1 MGNSVIN
8 KEMFP
13 ILTEVKETL
22 EERARMYGAPEDSFD
37 KISKMWGAYKGV
49 EFSRNDVVIMMILL
63 KVAREAFQHKRDNFI
78 DIIGYAAHAGN
89 FAKAS
94 ENDESTQ
101 FKEAFAEAVQEET
114 VNMDEP
120 DTEAADH
127 ASDSAKFIEDMLK
140 KAHEEAN
147 RQRPRPNRYGEPIW
161 IAPRRDYP
169 IPPTSTLS
177 AQDSRVI
184 GDMVD
189 ALFEGLLDQHK

>member
-1 MGNSVIN
+1 MSSNVVE

-13 ILTEVKETL
+13 ILIEVKDTL

-63 KVAREAFQHKRDNFI
+63 KVAREAFQHKRDNFV

-89 FAKAS
+89 FAKTS
-94 ENDESTQ
+94 GDDEDAQ
-101 FKEAFAEAVQEET
+101 FKEAFDEAVQEET

-127 ASDSAKFIEDMLK
+127 ASDAVKFIEDMLK
-140 KAHEEAN
+140 KTHGGAN

-169 IPPTSTLS
+169 IPPTRTLS
-177 AQDSRVI
+177 TQDSRVI

>member
-1 MGNSVIN
+1 MDNSIVSN
-8 KEMFP
+8 EMFP
-13 ILTEVKETL
+13 ILTEVKNTL

-37 KISKMWGAYKGV
+37 KISKMWGAYKGI

-89 FAKAS
+89 FAS
-94 ENDESTQ
+94 DERVQ
-101 FKEAFAEAVQEET
+101 YDEAFSEAVQEET

-120 DTEAADH
+120 DAEAADH
-127 ASDSAKFIEDMLK
+127 ASDSAKFIEEMMK
-140 KAHEEAN
+140 KAREAKP
-147 RQRPRPNRYGEPIW
+147 QIKRYGEPIW

-169 IPPTSTLS
+169 IPPTRTLS
-177 AQDSRVI
+177 AQDSKII
-184 GDMVD
+184 GNMVD

>member
-1 MGNSVIN
+1 MDNSIVSN
-8 KEMFP
+8 EMFP
-13 ILTEVKETL
+13 ILTEVKNTL

-37 KISKMWGAYKGV
+37 KISKMWGAYKGI

-89 FAKAS
+89 FAS
-94 ENDESTQ
+94 DERVQ
-101 FKEAFAEAVQEET
+101 YDEAFSEAVQEET

-140 KAHEEAN
+140 KVHEEAS
-147 RQRPRPNRYGEPIW
+147 RQKPRPKRYGEPIW

-169 IPPTSTLS
+169 IPPTRTLS
-177 AQDSRVI
+177 AQDSKII